1 VHPILTPDQPVGI
14 GAGYL
19 ATCTAV
25 VGAAGLT
32 LAAHVH
38 TRWPALRRFPLLG
51 LHAVL
56 AAAVVAAGF
65 TLVGTQVLQPFGP
78 AGMAGL
84 IGTAG
89 LLPGL
94 AWLAAALVLGMLG
107 GLATIRLDRAISS
120 WATAKF
126 GAPVRSRR
134 PQDTWSGAPRPA
146 GIAAGSA
153 AAELRRIGL
162 TEATN
167 DFAPTPADLQIRLW
181 LLLVVG
187 AAEELVSR
195 GVLVAL
201 AMQLHPWPVGVLA
214 AQLTFA
220 GSHVFFG

>member
-1 VHPILTPDQPVGI
+1 
-14 GAGYL
+14 
-19 ATCTAV
+19 
-25 VGAAGLT
+25 
-32 LAAHVH
+32 
-38 TRWPALRRFPLLG
+38 
-51 LHAVL
+51 
-56 AAAVVAAGF
+56 
-65 TLVGTQVLQPFGP
+65 
-78 AGMAGL
+78 MAGL

-201 AMQLHPWPVGVLA
+201 ARQLHPWPAAAAGVLA
-214 AQLTFA
+214 AQLIFA
-220 GSHVFFG
+220 GSHVFFGWGQVLSKLPLAAVTVGLTAATGTVLTAVVAHLVFNTWVWRYHRALPTVSLPTVSRRPELRSVRGLG